1 MRKNVFFTCFIGIG
15 FFFLACQ
22 NKPTTPTTPTF
33 SLGIDATLRPFM
45 EEELYMFQQQNP
57 QVKVNPLY
65 GSEYE
70 LIQAFNKDSIMVF
83 VLAREFNQKE
93 MDFFALR
100 KIQPR
105 YTPFGRDAVAFLLHP
120 SNSDTLLSYP
130 QLLEILSGK
139 TTQWSKINPR
149 NKSGQINVIY
159 DNSNS
164 STANFVT
171 NLAGLTALP
180 KNAFTAQAYQ
190 GVVEYVGKNKNAIGV
205 VSSTYFSNLTNTE
218 RANFEKNT
226 NLVYLSLPSP
236 TLPIRYYKPD
246 QANIKDSLYP
256 ICRQLTYIDCTGE
269 LGWGLNLAS
278 FLRYDT
284 GQRIALKAGV
294 MPMHVPS
301 REVNVK
307 TSSNPSQG
315 GGF

>member
-1 MRKNVFFTCFIGIG
+1 VHRHTHFTMRKNVFLICFICSS

-22 NKPTTPTTPTF
+22 NKPVAPSTPSF
-33 SLGIDATLRPFM
+33 GVGIDETLRPFM
-45 EEELYMFQQQNP
+45 QEELYMFQQQNP
-57 QVKVNPLY
+57 KVKVNALY
-65 GSEYE
+65 GSEHDLFE
-70 LIQAFNKDSIMVF
+70 AFNKDSLFVF

-93 MDFFALR
+93 MDYFALR

-105 YTPFGRDAVAFLLHP
+105 YTPFGRDAIAFLVHP
-120 SNSDTLLSYP
+120 SNTDTLIKYA
-130 QLLEILSGK
+130 QLLEVLSGK
-139 TTQWSKINPR
+139 ITQWSQLNAR
-149 NKSGQINVIY
+149 NKSGAIQVVY

-171 NLAGLTALP
+171 TLTQLSALP
-180 KNAFTAQAYQ
+180 KNSFTAKAYQ
-190 GVVEYVGKNKNAIGV
+190 GVVDYVTNNKNAIGV

-226 NLVYLSLPSP
+226 NILSVSPISP
-236 TLPIRYYKPD
+236 TLPLTYYKPD
-246 QANIKDSLYP
+246 QANIADSLYP

-301 REVNVK
+301 REVNVTIK
-307 TSSNPSQG
+307 K
-315 GGF
+315 

>member
-1 MRKNVFFTCFIGIG
+1 MRKNVFFSCFICSA

-22 NKPTTPTTPTF
+22 NKPTAPTIPTF
-33 SLGIDATLRPFM
+33 SLGIDATLQSFM
-45 EEELYMFQQQNP
+45 EEELYIFQQQNP
-57 QVKVNPLY
+57 QVKVHTLY
-65 GSEYE
+65 GSEYD
-70 LIQAFNKDSIMVF
+70 LIQAFNKDSIAVF

-93 MDFFALR
+93 MDYFALR
-100 KIQPR
+100 KLQPR
-105 YTPFGRDAVAFLLHP
+105 YTPFGRDAVAFLVHP
-120 SNSDTLLSYP
+120 SNTDTLLKYT
-130 QLLEILSGK
+130 QLLEVLSGK
-139 TTQWSKINPR
+139 TTQWSQLNPR
-149 NKSGQINVIY
+149 NKSGQINVVY

-171 NLAGLTALP
+171 NLTGLSALP
-180 KNAFTAQAYQ
+180 KNAFTAKAYQ
-190 GVVEYVGKNKNAIGV
+190 GVVEFVSKNRNAIGV

-226 NLVYLSLPSP
+226 NIIYLSPASP
-236 TLPIRYYKPD
+236 TLPLRYYQPD

-256 ICRQLTYIDCTGE
+256 VCRQLTYIDCTGE

-301 REVNVK
+301 REVNVTVK
-307 TSSNPSQG
+307 
-315 GGF
+315 